1 MLKGKKIQTG
11 LGKVIIYITYQVI
24 PYMQQHIQGH
34 AQGFEKL
41 WDTEVLGNLPFN
53 TVFSNG
59 SDNRLLF
66 SFTYNLII
74 FHKLLS

>member
-41 WDTEVLGNLPFN
+41 
-53 TVFSNG
+53 
-59 SDNRLLF
+59 
-66 SFTYNLII
+66 
-74 FHKLLS
+74 

>member
-34 AQGFEKL
+34 VQGFEKL

-53 TVFSNG
+53 TVF
-59 SDNRLLF
+59 
-66 SFTYNLII
+66 
-74 FHKLLS
+74 